1 MFLLITGFSVEV
13 RSGIFSFE
21 RDVKVLTV
29 CKTFSIVNETVFMA
43 SNRGTGPLKLSY
55 IKWIRP
61 MGIVMDGFGKKDPPV
76 RKKLP
81 TELDIP
87 EWF

>member
-1 MFLLITGFSVEV
+1 
-13 RSGIFSFE
+13 
-21 RDVKVLTV
+21 
-29 CKTFSIVNETVFMA
+29 MA
-43 SNRGTGPLKLSY
+43 SNRGNGPLKLSNTKY
-55 IKWIRP
+55 ISLLE
-61 MGIVMDGFGKKDPPV
+61 IVLDGFGKEDPPV